1 MRPGAAILKKEANAS
16 VRRPHC
22 HPSRFV
28 GWARPRA
35 PVCANAMSAIDR
47 CVSQRYPCVCVLTTK
62 KKSMPHFAHHP
73 LLKHGIFLTS
83 IAQLLHSCCAGC
95 QIRLETQL
103 KLCSPTEACAHD
115 SYVTVTTQ
123 LLHSYD
129 TVTSQLRHGEPQLK
143 PSTR

>member
-1 MRPGAAILKKEANAS
+1 MRPGAAILKKAANAS

-62 KKSMPHFAHHP
+62 KKEHAAFCPPPSPQAWHLPYIHC
-73 LLKHGIFLTS
+73 TVV
-83 IAQLLHSCCAGC
+83 AQLLR
-95 QIRLETQL
+95 RLSDPVGNAAEI
-103 KLCSPTEACAHD
+103 
-115 SYVTVTTQ
+115 V
-123 LLHSYD
+123 
-129 TVTSQLRHGEPQLK
+129 
-143 PSTR
+143 